1 MAKEKFEE
9 ALGRLEDIV
18 KKMEAGD
25 MTLEESLKA
34 FEEGIKLVR
43 LCSRKLDEAE
53 RRVEILL
60 KQEEEL
66 VIKPFK
72 VEENESECSLEQYL
86 AVVRLSQASVTCKT
100 EQSFIPSS
108 KALRFR
114 GSCLLSFF
122 FTMYSNRPKLLGG
135 YF

>member
-18 KKMEAGD
+18 KRMEAGD

-34 FEEGIKLVR
+34 FEEGIKLAR

-66 VIKPFK
+66 VARPFK
-72 VEENESECSLEQYL
+72 VEENESES
-86 AVVRLSQASVTCKT
+86 
-100 EQSFIPSS
+100 
-108 KALRFR
+108 
-114 GSCLLSFF
+114 
-122 FTMYSNRPKLLGG
+122 
-135 YF
+135 

>member
-25 MTLEESLKA
+25 MSLEESLKS

-60 KQEEEL
+60 KQEEDL
-66 VIKPFK
+66 VARPFK
-72 VEENESECSLEQYL
+72 VEENESES
-86 AVVRLSQASVTCKT
+86 
-100 EQSFIPSS
+100 
-108 KALRFR
+108 
-114 GSCLLSFF
+114 
-122 FTMYSNRPKLLGG
+122 
-135 YF
+135 

>member
-9 ALGRLEDIV
+9 ALGRLEEIV

-34 FEEGIKLVR
+34 FEEGIKLAR

-53 RRVEILL
+53 RRVEVLL

-66 VIKPFK
+66 VVKPFQVK
-72 VEENESECSLEQYL
+72 ENESES
-86 AVVRLSQASVTCKT
+86 
-100 EQSFIPSS
+100 
-108 KALRFR
+108 
-114 GSCLLSFF
+114 
-122 FTMYSNRPKLLGG
+122 
-135 YF
+135 